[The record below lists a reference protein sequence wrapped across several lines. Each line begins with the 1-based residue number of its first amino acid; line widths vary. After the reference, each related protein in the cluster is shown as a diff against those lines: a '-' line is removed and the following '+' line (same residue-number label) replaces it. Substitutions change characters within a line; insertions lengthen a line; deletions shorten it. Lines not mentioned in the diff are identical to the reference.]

1 MKTCGKGYDVTER
14 QSRGARDRVGGSGL
28 SLRPLVFTRI
38 SVRLFA
44 ASEPEAGVSGTT
56 TKAALSTQ
64 NRVSYG

>member
-38 SVRLFA
+38 YISVRLFA

-56 TKAALSTQ
+56 TK
-64 NRVSYG
+64 Y